1 MPDDERHRDRD
12 WIRSVVLQYE
22 GPLTIYVARMLGD
35 DDRARDVVQD
45 AFLRLWQAERA
56 SVDGHVAKWLY
67 RVCRNRAV
75 DVCRKEHRMTT
86 LDARKM
92 DANAAPER
100 PPRHG
105 NPAETTEHHGGVLAL
120 VASLPE
126 RQQEVVRLKF
136 QGGLSYREMA
146 EVMNT
151 TVNNVGVLLHTA
163 IKSIRTRMAELAG
176 DGDGETTETQQ
187 QTGVAR

>member
-1 MPDDERHRDRD
+1 MPEDRSRDRD
-12 WIRSVVLQYE
+12 WIRSLVRQYE

-45 AFLRLWQAERA
+45 AFLRLWQADRA
-56 SVDGHVAKWLY
+56 TVDGHVAKWLY
-67 RVCRNRAV
+67 TVCRNRAV

-86 LDARKM
+86 LDARKI
-92 DANAAPER
+92 DADGGPEPTPSR
-100 PPRHG
+100 SKPVEH
-105 NPAETTEHHGGVLAL
+105 AEDHGGVLAL

-146 EVMNT
+146 EVMDT

-176 DGDGETTETQQ
+176 AGDGTTSDTKH

>member
-1 MPDDERHRDRD
+1 
-12 WIRSVVLQYE
+12 VVRQYE
-22 GPLTIYVARMLGD
+22 GPLTIYIARMLGD

-45 AFLRLWQAERA
+45 AFLRLWQADRET
-56 SVDGHVAKWLY
+56 VDGHVAKWLY
-67 RVCRNRAV
+67 TVCRNRAV

-92 DANAAPER
+92 DAEAAPGP
-100 PPRHG
+100 PPRQAKPVEH
-105 NPAETTEHHGGVLAL
+105 AEDHGGVLAL
-120 VASLPE
+120 VSSLPE

-146 EVMNT
+146 DVMNT
-151 TVNNVGVLLHTA
+151 TVTNVGVLLHTA
-163 IKSIRTRMAELAG
+163 IKSIRTRTAELAVEG
-176 DGDGETTETQQ
+176 AGATTETKH